1 MGDKIRGQC
10 EQLAPDGLTA
20 VVGYPGDDDKG
31 GQLLISRFGQSG
43 LLLDRSSI
51 LVWIT
56 CCYGY

>member
-56 CCYGY
+56 CC